1 MVKFV
6 ESNIRFQ
13 YLRKLSWFCVIMAIL
28 ITLFLCVGMALSEKC
43 LSFHVEKVIYLLP
56 ALLVVIIVLS
66 NYKYLNEK
74 KRSIQET
81 ICGGKRVY
89 NEHLLALNEAIEC
102 YNDIRNGVISREND
116 EGLTVEQIAI
126 IQLAKNEKDWLSNKI
141 KLCESER
148 DLTKRIITRL
158 DSLYDS
164 L

>member
-1 MVKFV
+1 M
-6 ESNIRFQ
+6 
-13 YLRKLSWFCVIMAIL
+13 
-28 ITLFLCVGMALSEKC
+28 
-43 LSFHVEKVIYLLP
+43 
-56 ALLVVIIVLS
+56 
-66 NYKYLNEK
+66 
-74 KRSIQET
+74 
-81 ICGGKRVY
+81 Y